1 MEQKRFTDA
10 FSNGGATAAST
21 LLPRQPNYTCAKV
34 QEALDHLA
42 SIDPIELCNEAKV
55 EHCRATRDLRSCGR
69 YVQSVLNS
77 CGHASLCE
85 ECSQRCDVCPI
96 CRIPL
101 PKDGNRLRLRLYYE
115 CIEACL
121 ISKRCDDRLQDKE
134 DGDKELIADV
144 QRLYSL
150 FDVALENN
158 LSSLICHY
166 VTDVCMD
173 ESAVSSDPVI
183 AFLLDEVVVKDWC
196 KRTFKNIVTDLQA
209 MYNLTVHKLKESL
222 SLLLK
227 FSVKLAGLV
236 NVLDVL
242 ESSFK
247 GSLSAK
253 LHDLH
258 HLQENVLKTKQHME
272 VITWCT
278 RHQFLENVRSRH
290 PTIASW
296 RTQVRERKSAAIR
309 RAWPDSVPN
318 SAAESSRT
326 DNSTLF
332 IEEALSNLDTE
343 LGHIDDPSEELQI
356 ALLQKDGGYSFLRSK
371 LEGLAG
377 LYPFESMRAAI
388 DVLFLRGSS
397 DLVLSKQAILLY
409 YLFDRHWTIPE
420 DQWRDV
426 VDDFAATFCI
436 TRHSL
441 LESFVFYL
449 LDDHTDEA
457 LQEACRLLPEISG
470 LTVHPKV
477 AKVLLERQ
485 NPDAALMVLRW
496 SGRDEAQL
504 VSLEEAVTTVR
515 VRVECGL
522 LTEAFMYQRAV
533 CMKVKIKKLGDES
546 FRNASGETEDEHW
559 TWTQWVEVMVTE
571 ICCLCI
577 RRNLVDR
584 MIELPW
590 NSHEE
595 KHLHKCLLDF
605 ATDDP
610 LSTMGSLLVVF
621 YLQRYRYIEA
631 YEVDL
636 KLVNIEQ
643 DYISQSSAGEEILVR
658 MRSRSHWR
666 SALVEKSIE
675 LLPDVLQQQLKN
687 GKLCENG
694 VLPSNAGGFPA
705 NSNDTR
711 EQGPIVTSLLVPPVI
726 SSSVQ
731 GMDNAMTSPLHST
744 LNSSS
749 KVGGSVSFQA
759 NYGNFGAS
767 IPLKGFF
774 NEAEKGQRPD
784 SGLRKNF
791 RFDDISPAIRNTG
804 IATSPI
810 RELKSSSSQ
819 KPRSI
824 HGQNGSLNKVHS
836 RSSCLKRAIANPVTS
851 LRSNLG
857 MLMDSAEESSVLGKL
872 AFSDTTDV
880 PQMRHLNE
888 SMDISW
894 SHGERGLSVK
904 RVDANGGPRWRS
916 DDSSEDEERQN
927 QDRTAVTATSTRN
940 TRGARRGRVLGR

>member
-1 MEQKRFTDA
+1 MEQKRFNDAA
-10 FSNGGATAAST
+10 FSNGGATTTTRPST
-21 LLPRQPNYTCAKV
+21 PSRQPNYTCTKV
-34 QEALDHLA
+34 QEALEHLA

-121 ISKRCDDRLQDKE
+121 ISKRCDDRLQDKD
-134 DGDKELIADV
+134 DGDKELIPDV

-196 KRTFKNIVTDLQA
+196 KRTFTNILAELQVI
-209 MYNLTVHKLKESL
+209 YNLTVVELKESL
-222 SLLLK
+222 GSLLK
-227 FSVKLAGLV
+227 FSMKLAGLA
-236 NVLDVL
+236 NVQDVL

-253 LHDLH
+253 LHDVY
-258 HLQENVLKTKQHME
+258 HLQENILKTKQHME
-272 VITWCT
+272 VITWCI
-278 RHQFLENVRSRH
+278 RHQFLENIRSRH
-290 PTIASW
+290 ANIASW
-296 RTQVRERKSAAIR
+296 RNRVSERKSAAIK
-309 RAWPDSVPN
+309 RAWPDLVTNP
-318 SAAESSRT
+318 AADSSRPHS
-326 DNSTLF
+326 STLF
-332 IEEALSNLDTE
+332 IEEALSNIDTD
-343 LGHIDDPSEELQI
+343 LGHTDDHGQELQI
-356 ALLQKDGGYSFLRSK
+356 AVLLKDGESSFFRSK

-377 LYPFESMRAAI
+377 LYPFGSLRTAI

-397 DLVLSKQAILLY
+397 DLVVSKQAIFLY

-420 DQWRDV
+420 EKWRDV
-426 VDDFAATFCI
+426 VDDFAATFSV

-441 LESFVFYL
+441 LESYVFYL

-470 LTVHPKV
+470 PTVHPKV
-477 AKVLLERQ
+477 AQVLLERQ

-496 SGRDEAQL
+496 SGRDVARL
-504 VSLEEAVTTVR
+504 FSLEEAVTTVR
-515 VRVECGL
+515 VQVECGL
-522 LTEAFMYQRAV
+522 LTEAFMFQRAV
-533 CMKVKIKKLGDES
+533 CVKVKEHKLGDES
-546 FRNASGETEDEHW
+546 FRNASGQTTDVCW
-559 TWTQWVEVMVTE
+559 TWAHWVEVMVTE

-590 NSHEE
+590 NFDEE

-605 ATDDP
+605 AADDP
-610 LSTMGSLLVVF
+610 SSIMGSLLVVF

-631 YEVDL
+631 FEVDR
-636 KLVNIEQ
+636 KLMIIEQ
-643 DYISQSSAGEEILVR
+643 DFISQNSVAEQILIR
-658 MRSRSHWR
+658 MRSTSHWR

-687 GKLCENG
+687 GKLPEAG
-694 VLPSNAGGFPA
+694 VFPGNEVRFPA
-705 NSNDTR
+705 KSNDAK
-711 EQGPIVTSLLVPPVI
+711 EQGPILTSLLVPPPD
-726 SSSVQ
+726 SSSVH
-731 GMDNAMTSPLHST
+731 GIDNARTSPEYSVRNPSST
-744 LNSSS
+744 L
-749 KVGGSVSFQA
+749 GGSVNVST
-759 NYGNFGAS
+759 NKNGNFSAS
-767 IPLKGFF
+767 VVPAGLSS
-774 NEAEKGQRPD
+774 EAEKGWRPE
-784 SGLRKNF
+784 SSFRKNF
-791 RFDDISPAIRNTG
+791 RFDNISSATHHASP
-804 IATSPI
+804 ATSPL
-810 RELKSSSSQ
+810 RELNSSSSRKALSVHQ
-819 KPRSI
+819 
-824 HGQNGSLNKVHS
+824 QNGSVNKFHIQSSYSQRAVANSVTPLQSNHGMFTDFVQDLNV
-836 RSSCLKRAIANPVTS
+836 
-851 LRSNLG
+851 
-857 MLMDSAEESSVLGKL
+857 
-872 AFSDTTDV
+872 AFSEATNLPRMPLSID
-880 PQMRHLNE
+880 

-894 SHGERGLSVK
+894 RHNETGLSVE

-916 DDSSEDEERQN
+916 DDSSDDEEHQN
-927 QDRTAVTATSTRN
+927 QGRLAVAATNTRN
-940 TRGARRGRVLGR
+940 TRGVRRGRLLGR